1 MSKLL
6 VVWLLSNKKNNGDY
20 VIMDEQNVADN
31 KQLWKKI
38 RSLLSVKEKPTENK
52 FLLEWEE
59 ITNTAG

>member
-1 MSKLL
+1 
-6 VVWLLSNKKNNGDY
+6 
-20 VIMDEQNVADN
+20 MDEQNVADN

-38 RSLLSVKEKPTENK
+38 KSLQSVKEKPTENK